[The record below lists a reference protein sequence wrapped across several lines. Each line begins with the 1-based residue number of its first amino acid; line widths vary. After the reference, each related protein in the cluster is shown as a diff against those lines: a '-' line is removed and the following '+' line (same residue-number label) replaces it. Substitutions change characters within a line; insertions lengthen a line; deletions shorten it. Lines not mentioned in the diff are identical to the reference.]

1 MIDLVQQEFNEDEA
15 IARIKPKTCK
25 FIEDFGKVNSAHCEK
40 IAENLAERIVSYAK
54 EVINTHGQENR
65 FAKVFACQIISGLDM
80 LESCG
85 LLEADEWFTPFL
97 NMFQEVVFDEL
108 RRCGVR
114 KYTGYL
120 EHV

>member
-15 IARIKPKTCK
+15 VARIKPKVCQ
-25 FIEDFGKVNSAHCEK
+25 FIEDCGKVNSVHCEK
-40 IAENLAERIVSYAK
+40 IAENLAERITFYAK
-54 EVINTHGQENR
+54 EVIDAHGQESR
-65 FAKVFACQIISGLDM
+65 LARGLIGETYGGLDM

-85 LLEADEWFTPFL
+85 LLEADEWFTPFC
-97 NMFQEVVFDEL
+97 NMFKEVVFDEL

-114 KYTGYL
+114 KYRGYL

>member
-15 IARIKPKTCK
+15 VARIKPKACQ
-25 FIEDFGKVNSAHCEK
+25 FIEDCGKVNAAHCEK
-40 IAENLAERIVSYAK
+40 IAENLAERIAFYAK
-54 EVINTHGQENR
+54 EMIKTHGQENR
-65 FAKVFACQIISGLDM
+65 FAEVFACQIISGLDM

-85 LLEADEWFTPFL
+85 LLEADEWFTPFC
-97 NMFQEVVFDEL
+97 NMFKEVVFDEL

-114 KYTGYL
+114 KYRGYL